1 LVIVLRDWL
10 GSGIAGSRGK
20 VVPHIL
26 VRVGAE
32 ALADVPGAMPAVG
45 GSGRTIAKS
54 LVKQWLC
61 DSVVTRFVMGL
72 GGRVIE
78 MSHTA
83 RTLKPHERRAKLME
97 TGEVCQAAGCHPPP
111 GTPLVPHHPDAF
123 ARSGTTSFFDTVMLC
138 DGSHDDIH
146 VGGKTLR
153 LKDGR
158 LLGPNGWVPE
168 IRVA

>member
-1 LVIVLRDWL
+1 
-10 GSGIAGSRGK
+10 
-20 VVPHIL
+20 
-26 VRVGAE
+26 
-32 ALADVPGAMPAVG
+32 
-45 GSGRTIAKS
+45 
-54 LVKQWLC
+54 
-61 DSVVTRFVMGL
+61 MGL